1 MGSFQHSKQSDNKG
15 YTVEVRWGII
25 IENLIVF
32 FIPNSIRKYS
42 HTSSYIFAMALIS
55 QGDHHTVRAWDACAS
70 ASTFIDSLFAA
81 SIPGKLG
88 SKPPKVLLCQK
99 PCKPWKEWTRL
110 DYMSDL
116 KNSSKRRIKREAM
129 DKNMRYIW
137 THQIFKTFNVLRKA
151 NKQMYT
157 QTKTKLPRKRTVK
170 NMICFDS
177 LCRNPVLQ
185 WTVLRTFLRK
195 ECM

>member
-1 MGSFQHSKQSDNKG
+1 MHCESKVGYYYWEFDCIFLFLTAFVSILIHTLIFSPWLLFRKVIITQLELGTPVLQQALSFTASLQSRSQANKAPSPQEF
-15 YTVEVRWGII
+15 YWAK
-25 IENLIVF
+25 N
-32 FIPNSIRKYS
+32 
-42 HTSSYIFAMALIS
+42 HT
-55 QGDHHTVRAWDACAS
+55 
-70 ASTFIDSLFAA
+70 
-81 SIPGKLG
+81 
-88 SKPPKVLLCQK
+88 
-99 PCKPWKEWTRL
+99 CKPWKEWTRL

-116 KNSSKRRIKREAM
+116 TSGSNRRIKREAI
-129 DKNMRYIW
+129 DKKMRWIW

-170 NMICFDS
+170 NTICFDS